1 MDNEV
6 NANKAYHLRLRDC
19 DRYAFFRARRY
30 LKIMR
35 RLSAVEGDVA
45 ARKALLEEDL
55 KRTDKIMM
63 LEKVHPDKIRGLK
76 MKMNI
81 IGSFFYNGL
90 SSSGPPA
97 FNNEEIEVKRKNG
110 EEEEDED
117 EDEDEDDDEEEV
129 ADESMDGKQ
138 EL

>member
-1 MDNEV
+1 MF
-6 NANKAYHLRLRDC
+6 ALHP
-19 DRYAFFRARRY
+19 ARSY

-35 RLSAVEGDVA
+35 RLSAVDGDVD
-45 ARKALLEEDL
+45 ARKALLEDDL

-63 LEKVHPDKIRGLK
+63 MEKVHPDKMGALK

-90 SSSGPPA
+90 SSSGPPS
-97 FNNEEIEVKRKNG
+97 FDNEDIEVPHNSDGYQKEEQDEG
-110 EEEEDED
+110 EEDNKEQI
-117 EDEDEDDDEEEV
+117 
-129 ADESMDGKQ
+129 SKQ